1 MLNPEKTSAPVFSF
15 SVPPARNMKFQRTL
29 LFALVAV
36 LCGACAAP
44 APRPSADRIE
54 ALWTA
59 HEAATRPL
67 SRWELRGRLAVQAD
81 DRGGQAS
88 LLWVRE
94 AGRHSIRLNGPLG
107 RGVVR
112 VTQDETGARLQDSEQ
127 RVFEAVNAEEL
138 LFRYTGWR
146 LPIANLDWW
155 VLGLPIPGMA
165 ADRVLDDAGRLQT
178 LRQQGWV
185 VRYEKYVSVDGHDLP
200 DRLQLTRAADGAA
213 SEMEVRLVIDHW
225 GLLK

>member
-1 MLNPEKTSAPVFSF
+1 
-15 SVPPARNMKFQRTL
+15 MKFHRTPF
-29 LFALVAV
+29 FALVAT
-36 LCGACAAP
+36 LCVACVAP
-44 APRPSADRIE
+44 APRPSADRVE

-59 HEAATRPL
+59 HAAATRPL
-67 SRWELRGRLAVQAD
+67 SHWELHGRLAVQAD

-112 VTQDETGARLQDSEQ
+112 ITQDESGARLQDSEQ
-127 RVFEAVNAEEL
+127 RVFEAANAEEL

-155 VLGLPIPGMA
+155 VLGLPVPGMA
-165 ADRVLDDAGRLQT
+165 ADQTLDDAGRLQT
-178 LRQQGWV
+178 LRQKGWAV
-185 VRYEKYVSVDGHDLP
+185 QYDKYVSVDGYDLP
-200 DRLQLTRAADGAA
+200 GRLQLTRAADAGAPD
-213 SEMEVRLVIDHW
+213 MQVRLVIDHW
-225 GLLK
+225 ALLK

>member
-1 MLNPEKTSAPVFSF
+1 
-15 SVPPARNMKFQRTL
+15 MKFRRTL
-29 LFALVAV
+29 FLALLAS
-36 LCGACAAP
+36 LCGACVAP

-54 ALWTA
+54 ALWKA
-59 HEAATRPL
+59 HETATRPL
-67 SRWELRGRLAVQAD
+67 TRWELRGRLAVQAD
-81 DRGGQAS
+81 NRGGQAS

-112 VTQDETGARLQDSEQ
+112 VTQDESGARLQDSEQ
-127 RVFEAVNAEEL
+127 RVFEAADAEEL
-138 LFRYTGWR
+138 LLRYTGWR

-155 VLGLPIPGMA
+155 VLGLPIPGVT
-165 ADRVLDDAGRLQT
+165 ADRALDDAGRLQT

-185 VRYEKYVSVDGHDLP
+185 VRYEKYTSVDGYDLP
-200 DRLQLTRAADGAA
+200 DRLTLTRAADTAA
-213 SEMEVRLVIDHW
+213 PDMEVRLVIDHW

>member
-1 MLNPEKTSAPVFSF
+1 MFNREKTGAPVFSF
-15 SVPPARNMKFQRTL
+15 SVSPACQMKFHPTL
-29 LFALVAV
+29 YVVLAAA

-54 ALWTA
+54 ALWDA
-59 HEAATRPL
+59 HAAATRPL
-67 SRWELRGRLAVQAD
+67 ARWELRGRLAVQAD

-88 LLWVRE
+88 LLWTRD
-94 AGRHSIRLNGPLG
+94 AGRHNIRLNGPLG

-112 VTQDETGARLQDSEQ
+112 VTQDDSGARLQDSEQ
-127 RVFEAVNAEEL
+127 HVLEAANAEEL

-155 VLGLPIPGMA
+155 VLGLPIPGVA
-165 ADRVLDDAGRLQT
+165 ADRELDAAGRLQT

-185 VRYEKYVSVDGHDLP
+185 VQYEKYVAVNGYDLP
-200 DRLQLTRAADGAA
+200 ERLQLTRAAEAA
-213 SEMEVRLVIDHW
+213 APEMQVRLVIDHW

>member
-1 MLNPEKTSAPVFSF
+1 
-15 SVPPARNMKFQRTL
+15 MKSRRIFC
-29 LFALVAV
+29 FALVAA

-54 ALWTA
+54 TLWAA
-59 HEAATRPL
+59 HAAATRPL
-67 SRWELRGRLAVQAD
+67 SHWELRGRLAVQAD
-81 DRGGQAS
+81 DHGGQAS
-88 LLWVRE
+88 LLWTRD
-94 AGRHSIRLNGPLG
+94 AARHSIRLNGPLG

-112 VTQDETGARLQDSEQ
+112 VTQDESGARLQDSEQ
-127 RVFEAVNAEEL
+127 RVLEAANAEDL

-155 VLGLPIPGMA
+155 VLGLPIPGVP
-165 ADRVLDDAGRLQT
+165 ADRELDVAGRLQT

-185 VRYEKYVSVDGHDLP
+185 VRYEKYVAADGYELP
-200 DRLQLTRAADGAA
+200 ERLQLTRAADDAA
-213 SEMEVRLVIDHW
+213 PEMQVRLVIDHW